1 MRPATRKL
9 VVLGVMTKIPVAG
22 VVWQTAHFLV
32 GLERLGFDVYY
43 VEAHARTPT
52 MFMEHP
58 EDHPEERAADF
69 LDRVLRHF
77 GLGRHWAYHALHAD
91 GRCYGLSELE
101 LERLY
106 REAELIINLSG
117 GTDPLPAHSET
128 DRLVYVETDPV
139 DVQIELHEGRE
150 DTADYLAAH
159 CAHFTY
165 AENYGTPGCR
175 LPVSDRFDFQPTR
188 QPVVIDLWR
197 TAAPPGRSELTTIAS
212 WRQPWRNLTLDGE
225 VYYWS
230 KDREFIKFLDLPART
245 HRRFELALASYQPE
259 DRRLLEATGWVV
271 RDAAPLSGDFDAYRA
286 YVTESRGEFTV
297 AKDQNVRLRT
307 GWFSDRSATYLAAG
321 RPVITQDTG
330 FGRTL
335 PTGEGLFAFSTVDGA
350 VAAVEAFDS
359 DYARHASGAARIA
372 KEYFDAERV
381 LRRLL
386 DGVGVARAGRAFP
399 AGLDLVPVSKRP
411 TTLPAETAQTV
422 LAQPLPRP
430 TPAPVEPVA
439 TAVVVTFGGC
449 EFTRLCLES
458 VLSAPALDLE
468 VIVVDNGSRDET
480 TGYLRDLA
488 ARDGRVR
495 LMLNG
500 RNRGFAG
507 AANQGL
513 AAARGRT
520 LVLLN
525 HDTIV
530 TPGAIAR
537 LSGYLEQPPLGL
549 VGPVSNA
556 AATEAEI
563 EAPYRTYGGLVG
575 EAQSRAHTQEL
586 VDVDML
592 TMFCVALRRDVY
604 EHVGPLDER
613 FEIGLFEDDDY
624 SLRVRLAGYRV
635 AYAQDVLVHH
645 FGEAAF
651 GHLVSTG
658 ERAALFEVN
667 RKRFEEK
674 WGKAWRRN
682 GHRPSAEYEA
692 LVQRIRQRVSA
703 TLPSDARV
711 LVVSKGD
718 DDLLAL
724 DGRSAAHFPQF
735 GGVYAGHHPADGAE
749 AIAHLEALR
758 GNEAGRAEFLLFP
771 KTSLWWLEYYS
782 DLRRYLDQHCSRAV
796 SDEDTCVIYS
806 LGGSS

>member
-1 MRPATRKL
+1 VRPGTRKI

-22 VVWQTAHFLV
+22 VVWQTAHFLL

-52 MFMEHP
+52 MFMERH
-58 EDHPEERAADF
+58 DDDPEERAAAF
-69 LDRVLRHF
+69 LDRVLSHF
-77 GLGRHWAYHALHAD
+77 GLGRHWVYHALHAD
-91 GRCYGLSELE
+91 GRCYGLSELD

-117 GTDPLPAHSET
+117 GTDPLPVHFET

-139 DVQIELHEGRE
+139 DVQIELHEGRQ
-150 DTADYLAAH
+150 DTADYLGAH

-165 AENYGTPGCR
+165 AENYGIPGCG
-175 LPVSDRFDFQPTR
+175 LPVSGRFDFQPTR
-188 QPVVIDLWR
+188 QPVVIGLWR
-197 TAAPPGRSELTTIAS
+197 TTAPPGRSELTTIGS
-212 WRQPWRNLTLDGE
+212 WRQPWRNVTLDGE

-230 KDREFIKFLDLPART
+230 KDREFLKFLDLPGRT
-245 HRRFELALASYQPE
+245 DQRFELALASYQPQ
-259 DRRLLEATGWVV
+259 DRRLLEATGWRV

-286 YVTESRGEFTV
+286 YITGSRGEFTV

-335 PTGEGLFAFSTVDGA
+335 PTGEGLFAFSTADDA
-350 VAAVEAFDS
+350 LAALEALDS
-359 DYARHASGAARIA
+359 DYARHALGAARIA
-372 KEYFDAERV
+372 EEYFDAERV

-386 DGVGVARAGRAFP
+386 DRVGVARAGRAFP
-399 AGLDLVPVSKRP
+399 AGLELTPVSKRP
-411 TTLPAETAQTV
+411 TILPAETAETV
-422 LAQPLPRP
+422 LARPLPRP
-430 TPAPVEPVA
+430 THAPVEPVA
-439 TAVVVTFGGC
+439 TAVVVSFGGC
-449 EFTRLCLES
+449 VFTRLCLES
-458 VLSAPALDLE
+458 MLSAPALDLE
-468 VIVVDNGSRDET
+468 VIVVDNNSRDET
-480 TGYLRDLA
+480 TGYLQQLA
-488 ARDGRVR
+488 ARDARVR
-495 LMLNG
+495 LMLNSW
-500 RNRGFAG
+500 NRGFAG
-507 AANQGL
+507 AANQGF

-520 LVLLN
+520 LLLLN
-525 HDTIV
+525 NDTIV

-537 LSGYLEQPPLGL
+537 LSRHLEQPTLGL
-549 VGPVSNA
+549 VGPVSNT

-563 EAPYRTYGGLVG
+563 DAPYRTYGGLVD
-575 EAQSRAHTQEL
+575 EAQSRAHAHQV
-586 VDVDML
+586 VDVEML

-604 EHVGPLDER
+604 DHVGPLDER

-624 SLRVRLAGYRV
+624 SLRVRQAGYRV

-651 GHLVSTG
+651 GSLVSTG
-658 ERAALFEVN
+658 ERAALFEAN
-667 RKRFEEK
+667 RQRFEQK
-674 WGKAWRRN
+674 WGKAWRRD
-682 GHRPSAEYEA
+682 GHRPSPEYAA
-692 LVQRIRQRVSA
+692 LVERIRQRVSA

-718 DDLLAL
+718 DELLAL
-724 DGRSAAHFPQF
+724 DGRSATHFPQF
-735 GGVYAGHHPADGAE
+735 GGAYAGHHPADGAE

-758 GNEAGRAEFLLFP
+758 GNVAGRAEFLLFP

-782 DLRRYLDQHCSRAV
+782 DLRRYLDEHCSRAV

>member
-1 MRPATRKL
+1 MRKI

-52 MFMEHP
+52 MFMEREDDDP
-58 EDHPEERAADF
+58 EARAAAF
-69 LDRVLRHF
+69 LDRVLRRF
-77 GLGRHWAYHALHAD
+77 GRGRHWAYHALHAD

-101 LERLY
+101 LKRLY
-106 REAELIINLSG
+106 REAELIVNLSG
-117 GTDPLPAHSET
+117 GTNPLPGHFET

-139 DVQIELHEGRE
+139 DIQVELHEGRE
-150 DTADYLAAH
+150 DTAEYLDAH
-159 CAHFTY
+159 CAHFTF
-165 AENYGTPGCR
+165 AENYGTAACG

-188 QPVVIDLWR
+188 QPVVIDFWR
-197 TAAPPGRSELTTIAS
+197 TAEPPGRSELTTVAS

-230 KDREFIKFLDLPART
+230 KDREFLKFLDLPGRT
-245 HRRFELALASYQPE
+245 GRRFELALSSYQPE
-259 DRRLLEATGWVV
+259 DRGLLEATGWGV
-271 RDAAPLSGDFDAYRA
+271 RDAAPLSNDFEAYRD
-286 YVTESRGEFTV
+286 YVAGSRGEFTV

-330 FGRTL
+330 FGSAL
-335 PTGEGLFAFSTVDGA
+335 PAGEGLFAFSTVDDA
-350 VAAVEAFDS
+350 VAALEALDS
-359 DYARHASGAARIA
+359 DYARHSRAAARIA
-372 KEYFDAERV
+372 NEYFDAERV
-381 LRRLL
+381 LTRLL
-386 DGVGVARAGRAFP
+386 DTVGVARAGRAFP
-399 AGLDLVPVSKRP
+399 AALDLTPVSKRP

-422 LAQPLPRP
+422 LARPLPRP
-430 TPAPVEPVA
+430 TPAPVEPA
-439 TAVVVTFGGC
+439 ASTVVVTFGGLV
-449 EFTRLCLES
+449 FTRLCLES
-458 VLSAPALDLE
+458 LLSGPALDLE
-468 VIVVDNGSRDET
+468 VILVDNNSRDGTRE
-480 TGYLRDLA
+480 YAMELAERDA
-488 ARDGRVR
+488 RVR
-495 LMLNG
+495 LILND

-513 AAARGRT
+513 AAARGRV

-537 LSGYLEQPPLGL
+537 LGRHLEQPALGL
-549 VGPVSNA
+549 LGPVSNT

-563 EAPYRTYGGLVG
+563 DARYRTYGGLVD
-575 EAQSRAHTQEL
+575 EARSRSTTSEI
-586 VDVDML
+586 VEVGML

-604 EHVGPLDER
+604 ARVGPLDER
-613 FEIGLFEDDDY
+613 FEVGLFEDDDY
-624 SLRVRLAGYRV
+624 SLRVHLAGYRL
-635 AYAQDVLVHH
+635 AYARDVLVHH

-651 GHLVSTG
+651 GDLVSSG

-667 RKRFEEK
+667 RQRFEEK
-674 WGKAWRRN
+674 WGRTWQRH
-682 GHRPSAEYEA
+682 GHRPSTEYAA
-692 LVQRIRQRVSA
+692 LVERIRERVNT
-703 TLPSDARV
+703 TLPPGARV

-724 DGRSAAHFPQF
+724 DGRSATHFPQL

-749 AIAHLEALR
+749 AIAHLKALR
-758 GNEAGRAEFLLFP
+758 GNGGGGTAEFLLFP
-771 KTSLWWLEYYS
+771 KTSLWWLEYYG
-782 DLRRYLDQHCSRAV
+782 DLRRYLDEHCTRTV